1 MSVTLNAALD
11 REGSEMGFIDKVR
24 ATVKTGAEQAAAKA
38 QEEYEKMQRRREL
51 AQAYEDLGGKTFE
64 LVERGDLSHSDLAPL
79 VDRIRTLMA
88 DLAAGSEEPAET
100 ALAQPPA
107 EHAEPAAEEPPPSN

>member
-1 MSVTLNAALD
+1 
-11 REGSEMGFIDKVR
+11 MGFIDKVK

-79 VDRIRTLMA
+79 VDRIRTLNA
-88 DLAAGSEEPAET
+88 DLAAADSEESAEAAPAET
-100 ALAQPPA
+100 APAQPAEHGEPPA
-107 EHAEPAAEEPPPSN
+107 EEAPPGT

>member
-1 MSVTLNAALD
+1 
-11 REGSEMGFIDKVR
+11 MGFIDKVK

-38 QEEYEKMQRRREL
+38 QDEYEKMQRRREL

-79 VDRIRTLMA
+79 VDRIRALTA
-88 DLAAGSEEPAET
+88 DLAAAGSEEPAEPVP
-100 ALAQPPA
+100 AAQPA
-107 EHAEPAAEEPPPSN
+107 EHPEPAAEEPPPPMA

>member
-1 MSVTLNAALD
+1 MS
-11 REGSEMGFIDKVR
+11 FIDKVK

-51 AQAYEDLGGKTFE
+51 QQAYEDLGGKTFE

-79 VDRIRTLMA
+79 VDRVRTLKA
-88 DLAAGSEEPAET
+88 DLAAGASEAEAPAEE
-100 ALAQPPA
+100 QPPQA
-107 EHAEPAAEEPPPSN
+107 PEHAEPPAEPPPPVT

>member
-1 MSVTLNAALD
+1 
-11 REGSEMGFIDKVR
+11 MGFIDKVK

-79 VDRIRTLMA
+79 VDRVRTLKA
-88 DLAAGSEEPAET
+88 GLAAGDDDAPVDEPPPQAQ
-100 ALAQPPA
+100 AQP
-107 EHAEPAAEEPPPSN
+107 EPPAEEPPPAT